1 VDVDFS
7 ARQPLGAAPT
17 TTEFAGEV
25 YDDDGQRVPPGSR
38 VEAYVGETLCGVAS
52 VRWSDFYILTVAGPD
67 SLPGC
72 VASRTITFRV
82 DGESTSETAT
92 NSPEQSTHLD
102 LTL

>member
-1 VDVDFS
+1 MTV
-7 ARQPLGAAPT
+7 
-17 TTEFAGEV
+17 E
-25 YDDDGQRVPPGSR
+25 RVPPGSR
-38 VEAYVGETLCGVAS
+38 VEAYVGKTLCGVAS

-72 VASRTITFRV
+72 IAGGTISFRV